1 MENKFKVGNVILY
14 RGQKYEITAIRLCGD
29 NIWYDV
35 KALEPYTDDELK
47 TGIGPG
53 GVKDMKLLSAYERP
67 KTLEDIKNEKVMSI
81 REWEPG
87 IYVVQTEMALR
98 TLKEKVRNGE
108 INSGFNAFVP
118 DYIKEL
124 NEKSKTTDGR
134 EEILKRLWG
143 DDWNKHE
150 WGK

>member
-1 MENKFKVGNVILY
+1 MEKKFKVGNVILY
-14 RGQKYEITAIRLCGD
+14 RGQKYEITAIELYGENVGYGVR
-29 NIWYDV
+29 
-35 KALEPYTDDELK
+35 ALEPYTDDELK

-53 GVKDMKLLSAYERP
+53 GVPYMELLDDSERP
-67 KTLEDIKNEKVMSI
+67 KTLKDIENEGVTSI

-87 IYVVQTEMALR
+87 IYVIQTEMALR

-118 DYIKEL
+118 DYVQEL
-124 NEKSKTTDGR
+124 NEKSKTPEGQ

-143 DDWNKHE
+143 DKWKNHT
-150 WGK
+150 WGE

>member
-1 MENKFKVGNVILY
+1 MEL
-14 RGQKYEITAIRLCGD
+14 L
-29 NIWYDV
+29 
-35 KALEPYTDDELK
+35 DD
-47 TGIGPG
+47 
-53 GVKDMKLLSAYERP
+53 SERP
-67 KTLEDIKNEKVMSI
+67 KTLKDIENEGVTSI

-124 NEKSKTTDGR
+124 NEKSKTADGR

-143 DDWNKHE
+143 EDWNKHE
-150 WGK
+150 WRK